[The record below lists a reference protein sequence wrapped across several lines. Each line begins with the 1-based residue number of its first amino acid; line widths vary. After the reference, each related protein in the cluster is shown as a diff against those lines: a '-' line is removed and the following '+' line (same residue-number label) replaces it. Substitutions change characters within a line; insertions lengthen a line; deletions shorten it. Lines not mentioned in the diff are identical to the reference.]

1 MQGSAPAFFKTN
13 FMLSEN
19 INEASLPPIENLII
33 AGTPLNK
40 ASEQFNETN
49 QSASHSIDCTDDRSM
64 VIAVLEKFYQ
74 NIQQTTLREAAGI
87 QDDVALSEKTMV
99 VIVIDYLVET
109 AKKYGWALARFED
122 SFYLYT
128 GTHWQRID
136 TDDLKSFLG
145 KASVKIGVPYFV
157 AKHYKFRED
166 LQKQFYSAGYFSPP
180 SVEENETKVNL
191 NNGTFIFSTS
201 GSYIRDFDK
210 ADFLRYKLP
219 FGFDPY
225 AQCPKF
231 KKYLD
236 RVIPDVEKQQV
247 IAEYLGYIFIRNSV
261 LKLEKS
267 LILYGSGAN
276 GKSILYEIVQKLL
289 GPSNV
294 SNFTL
299 QSLTDPNGY
308 TRSLLAGK
316 LVNYASEI
324 SSKMNPTLF
333 KQLVSGENVE
343 ARQIYGRPF
352 ILRDYARFIFNTN
365 VLPKDL
371 EHNTGFFRRFIIIEF
386 DQTIS
391 DEEKNPM
398 LANEI
403 IKDELPGV
411 FNWILDGLKRL
422 LQQGDFSK
430 CAAATQAVERYR
442 KDSDSVALFLED
454 GNFTP
459 SKDDRISLKEFF
471 SLYKDFCKDSNYTCC
486 SNKAFSIRLTSYG
499 YEITRQASGRVV
511 GVKKVS

>member
-1 MQGSAPAFFKTN
+1 MKEEKKDLDKMHPVGNIINTGSLRN
-13 FMLSEN
+13 
-19 INEASLPPIENLII
+19 NE
-33 AGTPLNK
+33 
-40 ASEQFNETN
+40 SEQITEANNTGIFNL
-49 QSASHSIDCTDDRSM
+49 ASTDDRSS
-64 VIAVLEKFYQ
+64 VLAVLEQFYA
-74 NIQQTTLREAAGI
+74 NIQQTTLREASGI
-87 QDDVALSEKTMV
+87 DDDEGITEKTMV

-128 GTHWQRID
+128 GTHWQKID
-136 TDDLKSFLG
+136 PDDLKSFLG
-145 KASVKIGVPYFV
+145 KSAVKIGVRYFV
-157 AKHYKFRED
+157 ARHYKFRED

-180 SVEENETKVNL
+180 AEDEYSTKVNL
-191 NNGTFIFSTS
+191 NNGTFIFSTK
-201 GSYIRDFDK
+201 GAYLRDFER
-210 ADFLRYKLP
+210 ADFLRYKLS
-219 FGFDPY
+219 FGYDPN

-231 KKYLD
+231 EDYIN
-236 RVIPDVEKQQV
+236 RVLPDIEKQNV
-247 IAEYLGYIFIRNSV
+247 IAEYLGYVFIRNSV

-267 LILYGSGAN
+267 LILFGSGAN
-276 GKSILYEIVQKLL
+276 GKSVFFDIVQKLL

-299 QSLTDPNGY
+299 QSLTDTSGY
-308 TRSLLAGK
+308 NRALLPGK
-316 LVNYASEI
+316 LLNYASEI

-333 KQLVSGENVE
+333 KQLVSGEPVE
-343 ARQIYGRPF
+343 ARQIYGQPF

-403 IKDELPGV
+403 IQNELPGV
-411 FNWILDGLKRL
+411 FNWILEGLKRL

-430 CAAATQAVERYR
+430 CTAALQAVDRYR

-454 GNFTP
+454 GNFTV
-459 SKDDRISLKEFF
+459 SKDDRLSLKEFF
-471 SLYKDFCKDSNYTCC
+471 SQYKEFCKDSNYSCC
-486 SNKAFSIRLTSYG
+486 SRKAFSNRLTTYG
-499 YEITRQASGRVV
+499 YEITRQSTGRVI
-511 GVKKVS
+511 GVRKIS